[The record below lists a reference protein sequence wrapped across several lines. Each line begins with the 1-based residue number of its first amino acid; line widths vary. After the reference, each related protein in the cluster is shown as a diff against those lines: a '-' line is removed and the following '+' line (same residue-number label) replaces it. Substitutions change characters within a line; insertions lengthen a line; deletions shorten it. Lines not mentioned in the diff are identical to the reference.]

1 MESTE
6 VEELTRVED
15 CHEHPTLPYL
25 EFSELLGPPPYV
37 LDPETLEDSFSP
49 FSDLRFRQV
58 DEDTLVK
65 YGKNV
70 TLAEAEAMDFVSR
83 NTRVKVPKV
92 IGAYKL
98 HDYGYI
104 LMSFEPGKRLA
115 DFWECASLEQ
125 RESVI
130 STLQYYL
137 ADMRALKASYVG
149 GFNRSPCVSGEFEW
163 DSIDKT
169 GNYKYGPYSDE
180 QGFNDGLVDALQR
193 AHPGPENQDPES
205 EGYNRAYRTKQLIHS
220 LRGHDIVFTHG
231 DLHTSNILVQDHLS
245 VVILDWYTAGFYPAY
260 WEWYKATW
268 HGVFEPSFIRQVER
282 FIPPYW
288 IEANIM
294 QQIFDKIVG

>member
-1 MESTE
+1 METPE
-6 VEELTRVED
+6 IEEPTRVDD
-15 CHEHPTLPYL
+15 CSDQPSLPSL
-25 EFSELLGPPPYV
+25 KFSELLGPPPYV
-37 LDPETLEDSFSP
+37 LDPETLENSFNP
-49 FSDLRFRQV
+49 FPPLRFRQV

-98 HDYGYI
+98 HDHGYI
-104 LMSFEPGKRLA
+104 LMSFESGKDLP
-115 DFWECASLEQ
+115 DFWGGASFEQ
-125 RESVI
+125 KESVI
-130 STLQYYL
+130 ATLQHYV
-137 ADMRALKASYVG
+137 ADMRALKGNYVG

-163 DSIDKT
+163 DMDTT
-169 GNYKYGPYSDE
+169 GNYKYGPYADE
-180 QGFNDGLVDALQR
+180 SSFNDGLIDALQR
-193 AHPGPENQDPES
+193 AHPGPENKNLES
-205 EGYNRAYRTKQLIHS
+205 EGYNNRYRTKQLIRS
-220 LRGHDIVFTHG
+220 LRGHDVVFTHG
-231 DLHTSNILVQDHLS
+231 DLHANNILVQDDLS
-245 VVILDWYTAGFYPAY
+245 VIVLDWYTAGFYPAY

-294 QQIFDKIVG
+294 QQIFDKIIG